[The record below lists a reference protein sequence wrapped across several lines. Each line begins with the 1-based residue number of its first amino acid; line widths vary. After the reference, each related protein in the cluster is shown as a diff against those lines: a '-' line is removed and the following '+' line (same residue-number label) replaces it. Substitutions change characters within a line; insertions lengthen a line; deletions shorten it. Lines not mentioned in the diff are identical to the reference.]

1 MINDF
6 FGFCGLN
13 DFEFWIVVRLYLA
26 AFITVFLGVNHVFF
40 KKKLTPKLKVLF
52 WSFVI
57 AASGWE
63 IWLTYGI
70 GGGLAVDDRR
80 SIALSCAVP
89 QNFNWLLNSLADV
102 FIVWIG
108 LLLVEKLF
116 KKRGSAF
123 LKWEWK
129 VTLVLFLW
137 FVAQN
142 IYVEAFFYHLQLGSN
157 GDLSWAPL
165 QPLGSWYNPTLFKI
179 NGNPITFQSQSSW
192 VLMTPVVQFLAIY
205 FKKNKRKESI
215 I

>member
-1 MINDF
+1 MINDVF
-6 FGFCGLN
+6 AFCGLN
-13 DFEFWIVVRLYLA
+13 DFEFWIVVRLYFA
-26 AFITVFLGVNHVFF
+26 ASIPVFLILRHIFL
-40 KKKLTPKLKVLF
+40 KKNISYVSKVLI

-57 AASGWE
+57 AAIGWE
-63 IWLTYGI
+63 IWLTYGL
-70 GGGLAVDDRR
+70 GGGLEVDQRR

-89 QNFNWLLNSLADV
+89 QNVNWLMNSLADV
-102 FIVWIG
+102 FIVWVGI
-108 LLLVEKLF
+108 LLVDKLF
-116 KKRGSAF
+116 KERGSVF

-129 VTLVLFLW
+129 ATAVLFLW

-142 IYVEAFFYHLQLGSN
+142 IYVESFFYHLQLGSN

-192 VLMTPVVQFLAIY
+192 VLMTPVVQLLAIY
-205 FKKNKRKESI
+205 FKNKQEKSI

>member
-1 MINDF
+1 MINDVF
-6 FGFCGLN
+6 AFCGLN
-13 DFEFWIVVRLYLA
+13 DFEFWIVVRLYFA
-26 AFITVFLGVNHVFF
+26 ASIPVFLILRHIFL
-40 KKKLTPKLKVLF
+40 KKNISYVSKVLI

-57 AASGWE
+57 AAIGWE
-63 IWLTYGI
+63 IWLTYGL
-70 GGGLAVDDRR
+70 GGGLEVDERR

-89 QNFNWLLNSLADV
+89 QNVNWLMNSLADV
-102 FIVWIG
+102 FIVWVGI
-108 LLLVEKLF
+108 LLVDKLF
-116 KKRGSAF
+116 KERGSVF

-129 VTLVLFLW
+129 ATAVLFLW

-142 IYVEAFFYHLQLGSN
+142 IYVESFFYHLQLGSN

-192 VLMTPVVQFLAIY
+192 VLMTPVVQLLAIY
-205 FKKNKRKESI
+205 FKNKQEKSI

>member
-6 FGFCGLN
+6 FAFCGLN
-13 DFEFWIVVRLYLA
+13 DFEFWIVVRLYFA
-26 AFITVFLGVNHVFF
+26 ASIPVFLLLRHIFLKKNISHVS
-40 KKKLTPKLKVLF
+40 KVLI

-57 AASGWE
+57 AAVGWE
-63 IWLTYGI
+63 IWLTYGL
-70 GGGLAVDDRR
+70 GGGLEVDERR
-80 SIALSCAVP
+80 SVALSCAVP
-89 QNFNWLLNSLADV
+89 QNVNWLMNSLADV

-108 LLLVEKLF
+108 ILLVDKLF
-116 KKRGSAF
+116 YKRGSVF

-129 VTLVLFLW
+129 ATVVLFLW

-142 IYVEAFFYHLQLGSN
+142 IYVESFFYHLQLGSS

-205 FKKNKRKESI
+205 FKKINKKNQ
-215 I
+215 

>member
-1 MINDF
+1 MINDVF
-6 FGFCGLN
+6 AFCGLN
-13 DFEFWIVVRLYLA
+13 DFEFWIVVRLYFA
-26 AFITVFLGVNHVFF
+26 ASIPVFLLLRHIFL
-40 KKKLTPKLKVLF
+40 KKNISYVSKVLI

-57 AASGWE
+57 AAIGWE
-63 IWLTYGI
+63 IWLTYGL
-70 GGGLAVDDRR
+70 GGGLEVDERR

-89 QNFNWLLNSLADV
+89 QNVNWLMNSLADV

-108 LLLVEKLF
+108 ILLVDKLF
-116 KKRGSAF
+116 YKRGSVF

-129 VTLVLFLW
+129 ATVVLFLW

-142 IYVEAFFYHLQLGSN
+142 IYVESFFYHLQLGSN

-192 VLMTPVVQFLAIY
+192 VLMTPVVQLLAIY
-205 FKKNKRKESI
+205 FKNKQEKPI

>member
-1 MINDF
+1 MINDVF
-6 FGFCGLN
+6 AFCGLN
-13 DFEFWIVVRLYLA
+13 DFEFWIVVRLYFA
-26 AFITVFLGVNHVFF
+26 ASIPVFLLLRHIFLKKNISHVS
-40 KKKLTPKLKVLF
+40 KVLI

-57 AASGWE
+57 AAVGWE
-63 IWLTYGI
+63 IWLTYGL
-70 GGGLAVDDRR
+70 GGGLEVDERR
-80 SIALSCAVP
+80 SVALSCAVP
-89 QNFNWLLNSLADV
+89 QNVNWLMNSLADV

-108 LLLVEKLF
+108 ILLVDTLF
-116 KKRGSAF
+116 KKRESVF

-129 VTLVLFLW
+129 ATVVFFLW

-142 IYVEAFFYHLQLGSN
+142 IYVESFFYHLQLGSN

-192 VLMTPVVQFLAIY
+192 VLMTPVVQLLAIY
-205 FKKNKRKESI
+205 FKNKQEKSI

>member
-1 MINDF
+1 MINDVF
-6 FGFCGLN
+6 AFCGLN
-13 DFEFWIVVRLYLA
+13 DFEFWIVVRLYFA
-26 AFITVFLGVNHVFF
+26 ASIPFFLLLRHIFLKKNTSHVS
-40 KKKLTPKLKVLF
+40 KVLI

-57 AASGWE
+57 AAVGWE
-63 IWLTYGI
+63 IWLTYGL
-70 GGGLAVDDRR
+70 GGGLEVDERR

-89 QNFNWLLNSLADV
+89 QNVNWLINSLADV

-108 LLLVEKLF
+108 ILLVDTLF
-116 KKRGSAF
+116 KKRESVF

-129 VTLVLFLW
+129 ATVVFFLW

-142 IYVEAFFYHLQLGSN
+142 IYVESFFYHLQLGSN

-192 VLMTPVVQFLAIY
+192 VLMTPVVQLLAIY
-205 FKKNKRKESI
+205 FKNKQEKSI

>member
-1 MINDF
+1 MINDVF
-6 FGFCGLN
+6 AFCGLN
-13 DFEFWIVVRLYLA
+13 DFEFWIVVRLYFA
-26 AFITVFLGVNHVFF
+26 ASIPVFLLLRHIFL
-40 KKKLTPKLKVLF
+40 KKNISYVSKVLI

-57 AASGWE
+57 AAIGWE
-63 IWLTYGI
+63 IWLTYGL
-70 GGGLAVDDRR
+70 GGGLEVDERR

-89 QNFNWLLNSLADV
+89 QNVNWLMNSLADV

-108 LLLVEKLF
+108 ILLVDKLF
-116 KKRGSAF
+116 YKRGSVF

-129 VTLVLFLW
+129 ATVVLFLW

-142 IYVEAFFYHLQLGSN
+142 IYVESFFYHLQLGSS

-192 VLMTPVVQFLAIY
+192 VLMTPVVQLLAIY
-205 FKKNKRKESI
+205 FKNKQEKPI

>member
-1 MINDF
+1 MINDVF
-6 FGFCGLN
+6 AFCGLN
-13 DFEFWIVVRLYLA
+13 DFEFWIVVRLYFA
-26 AFITVFLGVNHVFF
+26 ASIPVFLLLRHIFL
-40 KKKLTPKLKVLF
+40 KKNISYVPKVLI

-57 AASGWE
+57 AAIGWE
-63 IWLTYGI
+63 IWLTYGL
-70 GGGLAVDDRR
+70 GGGLEVDQRR

-89 QNFNWLLNSLADV
+89 QNVNWLMNSLADV
-102 FIVWIG
+102 FIVWVGI
-108 LLLVEKLF
+108 LLVDKLF
-116 KKRGSAF
+116 KERGSVF

-129 VTLVLFLW
+129 ATAVLFLW

-142 IYVEAFFYHLQLGSN
+142 IYVESFFYHLQLGSN

-192 VLMTPVVQFLAIY
+192 VLMTPVVQLLAIY
-205 FKKNKRKESI
+205 FKNKQEKSI

>member
-1 MINDF
+1 VINDVF
-6 FGFCGLN
+6 AFCGLN
-13 DFEFWIVVRLYLA
+13 DFEFWIVVRLYFA
-26 AFITVFLGVNHVFF
+26 ASIPVFLLLRHIFLKKNISHVS
-40 KKKLTPKLKVLF
+40 KVLI

-57 AASGWE
+57 AAVGWE
-63 IWLTYGI
+63 IWLTYGL
-70 GGGLAVDDRR
+70 GGGLEVDERR
-80 SIALSCAVP
+80 SVALSCAVP
-89 QNFNWLLNSLADV
+89 QNVNWLMNSLADV

-108 LLLVEKLF
+108 ILLVDKLF
-116 KKRGSAF
+116 KKRGSVF

-129 VTLVLFLW
+129 ATVVLFLW

-142 IYVEAFFYHLQLGSN
+142 IYVESFFYHLQLGSN

-192 VLMTPVVQFLAIY
+192 VLMTPVVQLLAIY
-205 FKKNKRKESI
+205 FKNKQEKSI

>member
-1 MINDF
+1 MINDVF
-6 FGFCGLN
+6 AFCGLN
-13 DFEFWIVVRLYLA
+13 DFEFWIVVRLYFA
-26 AFITVFLGVNHVFF
+26 ASIPVFLLLRHIFL
-40 KKKLTPKLKVLF
+40 KKNISYVSKVLI

-57 AASGWE
+57 AAIGWE
-63 IWLTYGI
+63 IWLTYGL
-70 GGGLAVDDRR
+70 GGGLEVDERR

-89 QNFNWLLNSLADV
+89 QNVNWLMNSLADV
-102 FIVWIG
+102 FIVWVGI
-108 LLLVEKLF
+108 LLVDKLF
-116 KKRGSAF
+116 KERGSVF

-129 VTLVLFLW
+129 ATAVLFLW

-142 IYVEAFFYHLQLGSN
+142 IYVESFFYHLQLGSN

-192 VLMTPVVQFLAIY
+192 VLMTPVVQLLAIY
-205 FKKNKRKESI
+205 FKNKQEKPI

>member
-1 MINDF
+1 MINDVF
-6 FGFCGLN
+6 AFCGLN
-13 DFEFWIVVRLYLA
+13 DFEFWIVVRLYFA
-26 AFITVFLGVNHVFF
+26 ASIPVFLLLRHIFL
-40 KKKLTPKLKVLF
+40 KKNISYVSKVLI

-57 AASGWE
+57 AAIGWE
-63 IWLTYGI
+63 IWLTYGL
-70 GGGLAVDDRR
+70 GGGLEVDQRR

-89 QNFNWLLNSLADV
+89 QNVNWLMNSLADV
-102 FIVWIG
+102 FIVWVGI
-108 LLLVEKLF
+108 LLVDKLF
-116 KKRGSAF
+116 KERGSVF

-129 VTLVLFLW
+129 ATAVLFLW

-142 IYVEAFFYHLQLGSN
+142 IYVESFFYHLQLGSN

-192 VLMTPVVQFLAIY
+192 VLMTPVVQLLAIY
-205 FKKNKRKESI
+205 FKNKQEKSI

>member
-1 MINDF
+1 MINDVF
-6 FGFCGLN
+6 AFCGLN
-13 DFEFWIVVRLYLA
+13 DFEFWIVARLYFA
-26 AFITVFLGVNHVFF
+26 ASIPVFLLLRHIFL
-40 KKKLTPKLKVLF
+40 KKNISYVSKVLI

-57 AASGWE
+57 AAIGWE
-63 IWLTYGI
+63 IWLTYGL
-70 GGGLAVDDRR
+70 GGGLEVDQRR

-89 QNFNWLLNSLADV
+89 QNVNWLMNSLADV
-102 FIVWIG
+102 FIVWVGI
-108 LLLVEKLF
+108 LLVDKLF
-116 KKRGSAF
+116 KERGSVF

-129 VTLVLFLW
+129 ATAVLFLW

-142 IYVEAFFYHLQLGSN
+142 IYVESFFYHLQLGSN

-192 VLMTPVVQFLAIY
+192 VLMTPVVQLLAIY
-205 FKKNKRKESI
+205 FKNKQEKPI

>member
-1 MINDF
+1 VINDVF
-6 FGFCGLN
+6 AFCGLN
-13 DFEFWIVVRLYLA
+13 DFEFWIVVRLYFA
-26 AFITVFLGVNHVFF
+26 ASIPVFLLLRHIFL
-40 KKKLTPKLKVLF
+40 KKNISYVSKVLI

-57 AASGWE
+57 AAIGWE
-63 IWLTYGI
+63 IWLTYGL
-70 GGGLAVDDRR
+70 GGGLEVDERR

-89 QNFNWLLNSLADV
+89 QNVNWLMNSLADV
-102 FIVWIG
+102 FIVWVGI
-108 LLLVEKLF
+108 LLVDKLF
-116 KKRGSAF
+116 KERGSVF

-129 VTLVLFLW
+129 ATAVLFLW

-142 IYVEAFFYHLQLGSN
+142 IYVESFFYHLQLGSN

-192 VLMTPVVQFLAIY
+192 VLMTPVVQLLAIY
-205 FKKNKRKESI
+205 FKNKQEKSI

>member
-1 MINDF
+1 VINDVF
-6 FGFCGLN
+6 AFCGLN
-13 DFEFWIVVRLYLA
+13 DFEFWIVVRLYFA
-26 AFITVFLGVNHVFF
+26 ASIPVFLLLRHIFLKKNISHVS
-40 KKKLTPKLKVLF
+40 KVLI

-57 AASGWE
+57 AAVGWE
-63 IWLTYGI
+63 IWLTYGL
-70 GGGLAVDDRR
+70 GGGLEVDERR
-80 SIALSCAVP
+80 SVALSCAVP
-89 QNFNWLLNSLADV
+89 QNVNWLMNSLADV

-108 LLLVEKLF
+108 ILLVDKLF
-116 KKRGSAF
+116 KKRESVF

-129 VTLVLFLW
+129 ATVVLFLW

-142 IYVEAFFYHLQLGSN
+142 IYVESFFYHLQLGSN

-192 VLMTPVVQFLAIY
+192 VLMTPVVQLLAIY
-205 FKKNKRKESI
+205 FKNKQEKSI

>member
-1 MINDF
+1 MINDVF
-6 FGFCGLN
+6 AFCGLN
-13 DFEFWIVVRLYLA
+13 DFEFWIVVRLYFA
-26 AFITVFLGVNHVFF
+26 ASIPVFLLLRHIFL
-40 KKKLTPKLKVLF
+40 KKNISYVSKVLI

-57 AASGWE
+57 AAIGWE
-63 IWLTYGI
+63 IWLTYGL
-70 GGGLAVDDRR
+70 GGGLEVDERR

-89 QNFNWLLNSLADV
+89 QNVNWLMNSLADV
-102 FIVWIG
+102 FIVWVGI
-108 LLLVEKLF
+108 LLVDKLF
-116 KKRGSAF
+116 KERGSVF

-129 VTLVLFLW
+129 ATAVLFLW

-142 IYVEAFFYHLQLGSN
+142 IYVESFFYHLQLGSN

-192 VLMTPVVQFLAIY
+192 VLMTPVVQLLAIY
-205 FKKNKRKESI
+205 FKNKQEKSI

>member
-1 MINDF
+1 MINDVF
-6 FGFCGLN
+6 AFCGLN
-13 DFEFWIVVRLYLA
+13 DFEFWIVVRLYFA
-26 AFITVFLGVNHVFF
+26 ASIPVFLLLRHIFLKKNISHVS
-40 KKKLTPKLKVLF
+40 KVLI

-57 AASGWE
+57 AAVGWE
-63 IWLTYGI
+63 IWLTYGL
-70 GGGLAVDDRR
+70 GGGLEVDERR
-80 SIALSCAVP
+80 SVALSCAVP
-89 QNFNWLLNSLADV
+89 QNVNWLMNSLADV

-108 LLLVEKLF
+108 ILLVDKLF
-116 KKRGSAF
+116 KKRESVF

-129 VTLVLFLW
+129 ATVVLFLW

-142 IYVEAFFYHLQLGSN
+142 IYVESFFYHLQLGSN

-192 VLMTPVVQFLAIY
+192 VLMTPVVQLLAIY
-205 FKKNKRKESI
+205 FKNKQEKSI

>member
-1 MINDF
+1 MINDVF
-6 FGFCGLN
+6 AFCGLN
-13 DFEFWIVVRLYLA
+13 DFEFWIVVRLYFA
-26 AFITVFLGVNHVFF
+26 ASIPVFLLLRHIFLKKNISHVS
-40 KKKLTPKLKVLF
+40 KVLI

-57 AASGWE
+57 AAVGWE
-63 IWLTYGI
+63 IWLTYGL
-70 GGGLAVDDRR
+70 GGGLEVDERR
-80 SIALSCAVP
+80 SVALSCAVP
-89 QNFNWLLNSLADV
+89 QNVNWLMNSLADV

-108 LLLVEKLF
+108 ILLVDKLF
-116 KKRGSAF
+116 KKRGSVF

-129 VTLVLFLW
+129 ATVVLFLW

-142 IYVEAFFYHLQLGSN
+142 IYVESFFYHLQLGSN

-192 VLMTPVVQFLAIY
+192 VLMTPVVQLLAIY
-205 FKKNKRKESI
+205 FKNKQEKSI

>member
-1 MINDF
+1 MINDVF
-6 FGFCGLN
+6 AFCGLN
-13 DFEFWIVVRLYLA
+13 DFEFWIVVRLYFA
-26 AFITVFLGVNHVFF
+26 ASIPVFLLLRHIFLKKNISHVS
-40 KKKLTPKLKVLF
+40 KVLI

-57 AASGWE
+57 AAVGWE
-63 IWLTYGI
+63 IWLTYGL
-70 GGGLAVDDRR
+70 GGGLEVDERR

-89 QNFNWLLNSLADV
+89 QNVNWLINSLADV

-108 LLLVEKLF
+108 ILLVDTLF
-116 KKRGSAF
+116 KKRESVF

-129 VTLVLFLW
+129 ATVVFFLW

-142 IYVEAFFYHLQLGSN
+142 IYVESFFYHLQLGSN

-192 VLMTPVVQFLAIY
+192 VLMTPVVQLLAIY
-205 FKKNKRKESI
+205 FKNKQEKSI

>member
-1 MINDF
+1 VINDVF
-6 FGFCGLN
+6 AFCGLN
-13 DFEFWIVVRLYLA
+13 DFEFWIVVRLYFA
-26 AFITVFLGVNHVFF
+26 ASIPVFLLLRHIFL
-40 KKKLTPKLKVLF
+40 KKNISYVSKVLI

-57 AASGWE
+57 AAIGWE
-63 IWLTYGI
+63 IWLTYGL
-70 GGGLAVDDRR
+70 GGGLEVDQRR

-89 QNFNWLLNSLADV
+89 QNVNWLMNSLADV
-102 FIVWIG
+102 FIVWVGI
-108 LLLVEKLF
+108 LLVDKLF
-116 KKRGSAF
+116 KERGSVF

-129 VTLVLFLW
+129 ATAVLFLW

-142 IYVEAFFYHLQLGSN
+142 IYVESFFYHLQLGSN

-192 VLMTPVVQFLAIY
+192 VLMTPVVQLLAIY
-205 FKKNKRKESI
+205 FKNKQEKSI

>member
-1 MINDF
+1 VINDVF
-6 FGFCGLN
+6 AFCGLN
-13 DFEFWIVVRLYLA
+13 DFEFWIVVRLYFA
-26 AFITVFLGVNHVFF
+26 ASIPVFLLLRHIFL
-40 KKKLTPKLKVLF
+40 KKNISYVSKVLI

-57 AASGWE
+57 AAIGWE
-63 IWLTYGI
+63 IWLTYGL
-70 GGGLAVDDRR
+70 GGGLEVDQRR

-89 QNFNWLLNSLADV
+89 QNVNWLMNSLADV
-102 FIVWIG
+102 FIVWVGI
-108 LLLVEKLF
+108 LLVDKLF
-116 KKRGSAF
+116 KERGSVF

-129 VTLVLFLW
+129 ATAVLFLW

-142 IYVEAFFYHLQLGSN
+142 IYVESFFYHLQLGSN

-192 VLMTPVVQFLAIY
+192 VLMTPVVQLLAIY
-205 FKKNKRKESI
+205 FKNKQEKPI